1 MQGRDNPRFIFIFC
15 FCFNKHHRKN
25 KFEKKEKII
34 ASQKIGCWNFW
45 QAQRLCHTELQ
56 GWKSWHI
63 IAIDARFWC
72 SAQENLWLPTASCC
86 NTFVYIRLTETL
98 LHASKRAKMSSIGNQ
113 KISDELHS
121 FGAIAQQSFSND
133 DLHIYRLQSG
143 LFKNDFMILRKL
155 NASKSLCFLPHL
167 SITDMSNSD

>member
-1 MQGRDNPRFIFIFC
+1 MPPRRLGAEIFDKHNDYATQNCKDENHGTSSPLTRDSGVVL
-15 FCFNKHHRKN
+15 RK
-25 KFEKKEKII
+25 ISDCQLLL
-34 ASQKIGCWNFW
+34 AVT
-45 QAQRLCHTELQ
+45 LL
-56 GWKSWHI
+56 
-63 IAIDARFWC
+63 
-72 SAQENLWLPTASCC
+72 
-86 NTFVYIRLTETL
+86 FVYVSPRHF